1 MNSWIKLEINI
12 EPQYLEE
19 ISGFLYRMGCS
30 GIHEQDE
37 GFSVYF
43 SREDW
48 NTDQQLLL
56 QGFLKQVIQDFTADK
71 IHVSSVK
78 NQDWNEQWKENFKPL
93 HISDSLI
100 VLPEWESV
108 PQRKGEQ
115 QLIVNPKMAFGT
127 GHHESTRL
135 VLRLVPEYLKEGS
148 RVLDAGTGSG
158 ILAIYAVMSGAK
170 RVTAFDNDP
179 LAVENAL
186 ENFKLNSVQDKIDV
200 FCGELEQIRSE
211 KFPLILANINRNVLL
226 QLAKDFYSRASDAGL
241 LILSGLLQEDF
252 EQINNQYIKN
262 GWRLLDQKREG
273 EWLALVFEKDGT
285 SV

>member
-1 MNSWIKLEINI
+1 MEKIQGDPI
-12 EPQYLEE
+12 EAIGGPTLGADPLVGA
-19 ISGFLYRMGCS
+19 IAALSFK
-30 GIHEQDE
+30 E
-37 GFSVYF
+37 G
-43 SREDW
+43 RPL
-48 NTDQQLLL
+48 NTFIIRKQPKSHGKQQ
-56 QGFLKQVIQDFTADK
+56 QV
-71 IHVSSVK
+71 
-78 NQDWNEQWKENFKPL
+78 EGPL
-93 HISDSLI
+93 
-100 VLPEWESV
+100 
-108 PQRKGEQ
+108 
-115 QLIVNPKMAFGT
+115 
-127 GHHESTRL
+127 
-135 VLRLVPEYLKEGS
+135 LKEGS